1 MESYYPPAGFYFNL
15 LLAKEKLLVC
25 QEVSGLE
32 VTSTSEEERD
42 LENGFS
48 RVPRIVKHTNLVLKR
63 GIADNAAAF
72 MEWCSP
78 ISEDLNTPIT
88 PNSLTLQLLNEKG
101 SPIMEWHFHQAYPVK
116 YYITSSDVILVEAVE
131 IAYSSYEMITVATL

>member
-15 LLAKEKLLVC
+15 LLAGEPLLAC
-25 QEVSGLE
+25 QEVSGIE

-72 MEWCSP
+72 MEWCSL
-78 ISEDLNTPIT
+78 ISEDLTIPVV
-88 PNSLTLQLLNEKG
+88 PNSLTLQLLNG
-101 SPIMEWHFHQAYPVK
+101 NGCVIIQWHFHQAYPVK

-131 IAYSSYEMITVATL
+131 IAYASYEMITVATL